1 MPSKTFFN
9 LPEEK
14 QKKLVL
20 SAMDEF
26 CNNKF
31 IDVSINKII
40 NNAGIPRGSFYMY
53 FVDKEDLFEY
63 LLDSYTLKLKKVVS
77 NVLIKK
83 NGDLRE
89 SFIVLYDETFSRIK
103 KIKYK
108 YFFKNVFIFLDLNR
122 DRFFVKGHNL
132 YEKIKKYINTDD
144 IKSDDLEFIF
154 ITLMHNLIISIGDV
168 LHTSEEKIEK
178 EKYLRKLDMICYGF
192 YK

>member
-1 MPSKTFFN
+1 MPSKTFLN

-14 QKKLVL
+14 KKKLVL
-20 SAMDEF
+20 SAMEEF

-53 FVDKEDLFEY
+53 FEDKEDLFEY
-63 LLDSYTLKLKKVVS
+63 LLDSYAIKLKKVVS
-77 NVLIKK
+77 NALLKN
-83 NGDLRE
+83 NGDLRK
-89 SFIVLYDETFSRIK
+89 SFIFLYDEMFSRIK
-103 KIKYK
+103 KIKYIC
-108 YFFKNVFIFLDLNR
+108 FFKNVFIFLDLNR

-132 YEKIKKYINTDD
+132 FEEIKKYINNDN

-154 ITLMHNLIISIGDV
+154 MVLMHNLIISIEDA
-168 LHTSEEKIEK
+168 LHTGQEQIEK
-178 EKYLRKLDMICYGF
+178 QKYLRKLDMICYGF